1 MSTPQLEV
9 PSSNAPTPGETSEA
23 TGQGHGKHPV
33 QSSKGVANQDT
44 GPEEAV
50 EMAKERAEA
59 EEKEQIAEQE
69 RKAAEPEA
77 DINLVT
83 AGVSIDPVEYQ
94 ASLEEVS
101 QESSCPTMACHVLR
115 PPCHFAGAASKA

>member
-9 PSSNAPTPGETSEA
+9 PSSNAATPGETDEA

-44 GPEEAV
+44 GPEEAA
-50 EMAKERAEA
+50 EMAQERAEA
-59 EEKEQIAEQE
+59 EQREQIAEQE

-77 DINLVT
+77 DIKLVT

-101 QESSCPTMACHVLR
+101 RECIRATVVSH
-115 PPCHFAGAASKA
+115 G